1 VVATAR
7 RCAWRDSREPALS
20 EVEGRLSPHESGKM
34 PHWLL
39 TTMKSIIVG
48 TAGHIDHGKTA
59 LVKALTGIDA
69 DRLEEEKRRGIT
81 IDLGFAHMDL
91 PATGGAMKTGETLR
105 IGFVDVPG
113 HERFVRNML
122 AGVGGID
129 LVLLV
134 IAADE
139 SIKPQTREHFDI
151 LQLLGVRRGITVLT
165 KSDAVDAETLQVVR
179 MEVRE
184 FLRGTFLDNPKADN
198 PKPLGEPAPI
208 VAVSSLT
215 GAGLDELKQAMV
227 AVAADVAPRDSGA
240 LARLPIDRV
249 FTMKGF
255 GTVVTGTLVAGTIRP
270 EDELEVFPTGLKVR
284 VRGVQVHGQAA
295 EAAVAGQRTAL
306 NVAGASIEEL
316 ARGMTLAPPGTLET
330 TRAVDVKLRLLASAP
345 RALKDR
351 ARVHFHSYT
360 METVGEVVLYE
371 RDKLDPVNPTLTAKN
386 AVRMGHPQLHSAE
399 VKIPT
404 LSTSL
409 RAGSAPKKAVRVGHP
424 QLSVGG
430 EGFARIKLPEAT
442 LLLPGDRF
450 IIRQFS
456 PVVTIGGGVVLN
468 AATGRGLERG
478 DFLETLAGGDAA
490 AIVESRIKRHFHDGA
505 WTAQL
510 VAETG
515 WTRKFIEA
523 QLAPM
528 VKDGRVARRG
538 ELVLHVLALD
548 ALKLQVV
555 YAVEAF
561 QKKNPLAGGISKE
574 ELKAQT
580 DAGNDEVFEL
590 VSERLVA
597 EKKIEI
603 AGELVRLPGQGVVMK
618 DEEAESKKKIEDAF
632 AAAGLKVPALH
643 EVISGLKID
652 KARAQKIVTLLLR
665 DRVLVKISDELVF
678 HRGALEQLRRELA
691 GYKTKSSKIDVAK
704 FKELTGVSRKYAIP
718 LLEYLDRERVTRR
731 VGDARE
737 IL

>member
-1 VVATAR
+1 MT
-7 RCAWRDSREPALS
+7 
-20 EVEGRLSPHESGKM
+20 K
-34 PHWLL
+34 
-39 TTMKSIIVG
+39 MKSIIVG

-81 IDLGFAHMDL
+81 IDLGFAHVDWPL
-91 PATGGAMKTGETLR
+91 IGDPTTGDRAKSGEMLR

-165 KSDAVDAETLQVVR
+165 KSDAVDAETLDVVR
-179 MEVRE
+179 LEVEE
-184 FLRGTFLDNPKADN
+184 FLRGTFLDKPKS
-198 PKPLGEPAPI
+198 I

-215 GAGLDELKQAMV
+215 GAGLDDLKRAMV
-227 AVAADVAPRDSGA
+227 AAAADVAPRDSGA

-270 EDELEVFPTGLKVR
+270 EDELEVFPTGQRVR
-284 VRGVQVHGQAA
+284 VRGVQVHGQSA

-306 NVAGASIEEL
+306 NVAGASTEEL
-316 ARGMTLAPPGTLET
+316 TRGMTLAPAGTLKV
-330 TRAVDVKLRLLASAP
+330 TRAVDVKLRLLGSAP
-345 RALKDR
+345 RALKNR

-360 METVGEVVLYE
+360 MGTVGEVVLYE
-371 RDKLDPVNPTLTAKN
+371 RGETDPTSVEVKIPTLTAKN
-386 AVRMGHPQLHSAE
+386 AVRMGHPQLSSVE
-399 VKIPT
+399 VKTPT
-404 LSTSL
+404 LRKE
-409 RAGSAPKKAVRVGHP
+409 RARMGHP

-430 EGFARIKLPEAT
+430 EAFARIKLPEAA

-468 AATGRGLERG
+468 AATARGLERG
-478 DFLETLAGGDAA
+478 DFLETLAAGDAA
-490 AIVESRIKRHFHDGA
+490 AILEARIKRHFHDGVL
-505 WTAQL
+505 TAQL
-510 VAETG
+510 IAETG
-515 WTRKFIEA
+515 WTGSSLEA

-538 ELVLHVLALD
+538 ELLLHTLALD
-548 ALKLQVV
+548 ALKVQVAS
-555 YAVEAF
+555 AVEAF

-574 ELKAQT
+574 ELKART
-580 DAGNDEVFEL
+580 DAANDEVFEA
-590 VSERLVA
+590 VAERLVA
-597 EKKIEI
+597 EKRIEI
-603 AGELVRLPGQGVVMK
+603 TGELVRLPGQGVVMK
-618 DEEAESKKKIEDAF
+618 DEEAESKKKIEEEF
-632 AAAGLKVPALH
+632 ATAGLKVPALH
-643 EVISGLKID
+643 EVIAGLKID

-665 DRVLVKISDELVF
+665 DKVLVKISDELVF
-678 HRGALEQLRRELA
+678 HRGALEQLRRDLA
-691 GYKTKSSKIDVAK
+691 GYKKTSAKIDVAK